1 MSSNSPSNTNL
12 TSPNN
17 ILSPPLLR
25 HNPSDV
31 RVVSQS
37 QSRTR
42 SHSDANHNENYQLD
56 RLAEAAVHHDF
67 ASQTPMREM
76 SSVAPVSTPVHS
88 TPTKKQRVESA
99 TSKLFTTDPVAQG
112 IALKKREDLMA
123 TTEKIIHKFGNPQDV
138 IIWWLRANRLS
149 IQRSISSEEAL
160 NLTQRYKSILTAWYN
175 EKTERRFNY

>member
-1 MSSNSPSNTNL
+1 MTSNSPSNTNL

-42 SHSDANHNENYQLD
+42 SHSNANHNENYQLD
-56 RLAEAAVHHDF
+56 RLAEAVVHHDF

-76 SSVAPVSTPVHS
+76 SAVALVSTPVHS
-88 TPTKKQRVESA
+88 THTKKQRVESA

-112 IALKKREDLMA
+112 IALEKREDLMA
-123 TTEKIIHKFGNPQDV
+123 TTEKRNRKFGNPQDG
-138 IIWWLRANRLS
+138 ILWWLRADRLS
-149 IQRSISSEEAL
+149 IQPSTSSKKAL
-160 NLTQRYKSILTAWYN
+160 KIRIAN
-175 EKTERRFNY
+175 